1 MSTKFNIKIN
11 VLFVIQAMKV
21 AILFLDGVNIGK
33 SYLSHD
39 Q

>member
-1 MSTKFNIKIN
+1 M
-11 VLFVIQAMKV
+11 LFEIQAMKA
-21 AILFLDGVNIGK
+21 AILFLDGVNIAG